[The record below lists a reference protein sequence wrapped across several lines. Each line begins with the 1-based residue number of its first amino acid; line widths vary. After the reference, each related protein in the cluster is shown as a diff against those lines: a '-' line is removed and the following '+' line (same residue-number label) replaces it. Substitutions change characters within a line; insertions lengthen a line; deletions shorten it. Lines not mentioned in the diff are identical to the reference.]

1 MPLTL
6 SQLGSVLK
14 KDPLQDIRLMFLSRA
29 AWLGDY
35 VACCD

>member
-14 KDPLQDIRLMFLSRA
+14 KDPLQDIRLMLARRA

-35 VACCD
+35 VAGCD